1 MSMGFSRQDYWN
13 GLPCPV
19 PGDLPAPGIKP
30 MTPVIFHH
38 LLTANQGEKAIPFQD
53 LPSGQFFFFFF
64 FANDGGDI
72 KRERDWNL
80 LFFRLN
86 VKFAQETWANILES
100 LSLHINCFT
109 GWLDREYHIYRN
121 EMIPLWRVFHHR
133 ISWPGHLTPNLQR

>member
-64 FANDGGDI
+64 LPMTGVI
-72 KRERDWNL
+72 LRER
-80 LFFRLN
+80 
-86 VKFAQETWANILES
+86 ETE
-100 LSLHINCFT
+100 
-109 GWLDREYHIYRN
+109 
-121 EMIPLWRVFHHR
+121 
-133 ISWPGHLTPNLQR
+133 ISCSSG